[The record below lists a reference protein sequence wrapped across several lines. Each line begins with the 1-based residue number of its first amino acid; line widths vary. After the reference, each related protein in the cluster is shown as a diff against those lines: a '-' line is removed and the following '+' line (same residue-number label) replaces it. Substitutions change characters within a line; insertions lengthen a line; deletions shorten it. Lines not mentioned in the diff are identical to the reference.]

1 MKRLAVLGQPI
12 AHSRSPRMHNAALRE
27 LGLAGEWGYEA
38 IELAPEEFAD
48 GVRRLIGEGFVGANV
63 TIPHKQ
69 AALRLADRASA
80 AASEIGAANT
90 LTFADGSIRAEN
102 TDAPGLLAALEA
114 DPRGERAIVLGAG
127 GAGRGAVWALREGGA
142 EVSVWNRTAERADAL
157 AAELGVESLGAG
169 PIESLA
175 GVGLVV
181 NATAIGLDP
190 ASGAES
196 TPGRTE
202 PDFRHP
208 LKDLPFSV
216 DQVGDQIVVV
226 DLVYGATETELVRVA
241 RERGAR
247 TVDGLEVLVRQ
258 GAASFEIWT
267 GLEAPLATM
276 RRAVRPEPDDSR
288 T

>member
-48 GVRRLIGEGFVGANV
+48 GVRRLIGQGFVGANV

-69 AALRLADRASA
+69 AALRIADRASA
-80 AASEIGAANT
+80 AAAGIGAANT
-90 LTFADGSIRAEN
+90 LSFADGSIRAEN
-102 TDAPGLLAALEA
+102 TDAPGLLAALES
-114 DPRGERAIVLGAG
+114 DPGGQRAIVLGAG
-127 GAGRGAVWALREGGA
+127 GAGRAAVWALREAGA
-142 EVSVWNRTAERADAL
+142 EVAVWNRTAERAGAL
-157 AAELGVESLGAG
+157 AAELRVESLGSG
-169 PIESLA
+169 PIGSLE
-175 GVGLVV
+175 GVGLLV

-190 ASGAES
+190 ANGAES
-196 TPGRTE
+196 GAGRAGPDPGPT
-202 PDFRHP
+202 

-216 DQVGDQIVVV
+216 DQVSDQTVVV

-276 RRAVRPEPDDSR
+276 RRAVRPESDDSR

>member
-1 MKRLAVLGQPI
+1 MKRLAVIGQPI

-38 IELAPEEFAD
+38 IELAPEQFAD

-69 AALRLADRASA
+69 AALKLADRVSA
-80 AASEIGAANT
+80 AAAEIGAANT

-102 TDAPGLLAALEA
+102 TDAPGLLAALET
-114 DPRGERAIVLGAG
+114 DPHGKRAIVLGAG
-127 GAGRGAVWALREGGA
+127 GAGRGAVWALREAGA
-142 EVSVWNRTAERADAL
+142 EVAVWNRTAERADEL
-157 AAELGVESLGAG
+157 AAELGVESLGGEAIG
-169 PIESLA
+169 SLA
-175 GVGLVV
+175 GVDLLV

-190 ASGAES
+190 ASGAGS
-196 TPGRTE
+196 VPGRPG
-202 PDFRHP
+202 PDSSYP

-216 DQVGDQIVVV
+216 DQVGDQTVVV

-241 RERGAR
+241 RERGAH

-276 RRAVRPEPDDSR
+276 RRAVRPESDDSR

>member
-12 AHSRSPRMHNAALRE
+12 SHSRSPRMHNAALRE

-48 GVRRLIGEGFVGANV
+48 GVHRLIAHGFVGANV
-63 TIPHKQ
+63 TIPHKH
-69 AALRLADRASA
+69 AALRVADRVSA

-90 LTFADGSIRAEN
+90 LSFADGSIRADN
-102 TDAPGLLAALEA
+102 TDAPGLLAALES
-114 DPRGERAIVLGAG
+114 DPAGRRAIVLGAG
-127 GAGRGAVWALREGGA
+127 GAGRAAVWALREAGA
-142 EVSVWNRTAERADAL
+142 AVSIWNRTAERAAEL
-157 AAELGVESLGAG
+157 AADLGVENAG
-169 PIESLA
+169 SGPLDSLA
-175 GVGLVV
+175 GVELLV
-181 NATAIGLDP
+181 NATAIGLEP
-190 ASGAES
+190 ASDAGSVAGRDG
-196 TPGRTE
+196 PGSR
-202 PDFRHP
+202 PA
-208 LKDLPFSV
+208 LKDLPFAV
-216 DQVGDQIVVV
+216 DQVGDQMVVV
-226 DLVYGATETELVRVA
+226 DLVYGAAETELVRVA

-276 RRAVRPEPDDSR
+276 RRAVRPEPDDNR

>member
-1 MKRLAVLGQPI
+1 MKRLAVIGQPI

-38 IELAPEEFAD
+38 IELAPEQFAD

-69 AALRLADRASA
+69 AALKLADRVSA
-80 AASEIGAANT
+80 AAAEIGAANT

-102 TDAPGLLAALEA
+102 TDAPGLLAALET
-114 DPRGERAIVLGAG
+114 DPQGKRAIVLGAG
-127 GAGRGAVWALREGGA
+127 GAGRGAVWALREAGA
-142 EVSVWNRTAERADAL
+142 EVAVWNRTAERADEL
-157 AAELGVESLGAG
+157 AAELGVESLGGSA
-169 PIESLA
+169 IDSLA

-190 ASGAES
+190 ASGAGS
-196 TPGRTE
+196 VPGRPG
-202 PDFRHP
+202 PDSGYP
-208 LKDLPFSV
+208 LKDLPFAV

-241 RERGAR
+241 RERGAH

-276 RRAVRPEPDDSR
+276 RRAVRPESDDSR